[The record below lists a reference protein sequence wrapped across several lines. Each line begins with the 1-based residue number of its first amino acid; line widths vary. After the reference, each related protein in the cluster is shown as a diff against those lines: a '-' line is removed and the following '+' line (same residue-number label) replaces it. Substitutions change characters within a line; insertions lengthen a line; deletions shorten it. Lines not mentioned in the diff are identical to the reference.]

1 MLHILYVTI
10 EMMALTFVIGFVVA
24 AIIKSI
30 AYATDS
36 IEFYNVNKEEIDRLE
51 RMRYKRLKR
60 VKRTFADENR
70 SWVERDYGISRG
82 RVVQELNDEMLNVRA
97 RAHRCSHRCH
107 PALLQ
112 VAGGAGAAVGMGH
125 RH

>member
-60 VKRTFADENR
+60 VKRTFEDENR

-82 RVVQELNDEMLNVRA
+82 RVVQELNDEILKGVSKGRPDFDIN
-97 RAHRCSHRCH
+97 
-107 PALLQ
+107 Q
-112 VAGGAGAAVGMGH
+112 YYYAAFPGKTK
-125 RH
+125 RIA

>member
-36 IEFYNVNKEEIDRLE
+36 IEFYNAPKEEIDRLE

-60 VKRTFADENR
+60 VKRTFAEENR

-82 RVVQELNDEMLNVRA
+82 RVVQELNDEILKGVSKGRPDFDINQYYYT
-97 RAHRCSHRCH
+97 
-107 PALLQ
+107 ALPGKTKRI
-112 VAGGAGAAVGMGH
+112 A
-125 RH
+125 